1 MTDHSIIPLKEIEMS
16 RKDLP
21 LPLLFIMM
29 FAATPL
35 LSACHTMA
43 GAGEDISKTGKAIE
57 KSAEKHT
64 P

>member
-1 MTDHSIIPLKEIEMS
+1 MATASIPLKEEEMS
-16 RKDLP
+16 LKPMRLT
-21 LPLLFIMM
+21 LLFIMM
-29 FAATPL
+29 FAAVPV

-57 KSAEKHT
+57 KSADKHT